1 MEMTNKINNQPTIP
15 LPSEFPRVLAA
26 LMAGL
31 IKEVAYCVENG
42 FGELALEPFARYAS
56 GHIQCNECPFQNHCR
71 AASVYDNDPSA
82 YHCYRH
88 LCAQLDVKPMSQN
101 DFDEYVKEGIFE

>member
-1 MEMTNKINNQPTIP
+1 MGKINNQPTIP

-42 FGELALEPFARYAS
+42 YGELALEPFARYAS
-56 GHIQCNECPFQNHCR
+56 GHINCGDCPFSGSCDT
-71 AASVYDNDPSA
+71 ASVSDNDPDV
-82 YHCYRH
+82 YLCYCH
-88 LCAQLDVKPMSQN
+88 LCAQLDIQPITRADYS
-101 DFDEYVKEGIFE
+101 DYCDRGTL